1 MIPQA
6 ALDAWAQHAPWPDPA
21 DIEQDLILSRL
32 IVDIASHPMLGN
44 QLAFRGG
51 TSIHKLHLPQ
61 PWRYSNDLDY
71 VRTTTGPAKP
81 LMTAVRDVLTEVGLD
96 EANYESKSDSITMR
110 FDTTSTTSHARIR
123 VKIEINIREVT
134 PRFAHHTIPFAV
146 DNPWFRASADV
157 LTFELNE
164 LLGTKLRALHQRR
177 KGRDLFDLWLGLTQ
191 LGADPDRII
200 EAFDHYLQQSG
211 LRIAA
216 ADFAE
221 SLDAKLTHRGF
232 ITDLDALVANPP
244 AGYTPEAAAD
254 LIREMLLT
262 RMT

>member
-6 ALDAWAQHAPWPDPA
+6 ALDAWAQHAPWPDPV
-21 DIEQDLILSRL
+21 DVEQDLILSRL
-32 IVDIASHPMLGN
+32 IVDIANHPLLGN

-71 VRTTTGPAKP
+71 VRTTAGPAKS
-81 LMTAVRDVLTEVGLD
+81 LMTAVRDVLDEVGLD
-96 EANYESKSDSITMR
+96 EASYESKSDSITMR
-110 FDTTSTTSHARIR
+110 FDTTPTASRGRIR
-123 VKIEINIREVT
+123 VKIEINVREMT
-134 PRFAHHTIPFAV
+134 PRFGHHTIPFAV
-146 DNPWFRASADV
+146 DNPWFRRSADV
-157 LTFELNE
+157 LTFELDE

-177 KGRDLFDLWLGLTQ
+177 KGRDLFDLWLGLTH
-191 LGADPDRII
+191 LSADPDRII
-200 EAFDHYLQQSG
+200 EAFNHYLEQSG
-211 LRIAA
+211 VRIVA
-216 ADFAE
+216 ADFAK

-232 ITDLDALVANPP
+232 LTDLDALVANRP

-254 LIREMLLT
+254 LIRETLLA